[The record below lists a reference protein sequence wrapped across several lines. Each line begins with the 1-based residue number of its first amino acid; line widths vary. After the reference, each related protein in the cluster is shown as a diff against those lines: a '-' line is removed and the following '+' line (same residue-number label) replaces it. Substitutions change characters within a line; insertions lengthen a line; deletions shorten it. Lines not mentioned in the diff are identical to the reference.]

1 MASTKLDSIPPLIPR
16 SPLLRTSLW
25 FVLVALGCLA
35 IADLEITSID
45 PWPEML
51 RLAVGLVT
59 PDFSATEWLASAL
72 LNTVTFAILGTFV
85 ASVSG
90 FMLAL
95 VFDYRLV
102 RIACAFVRS
111 IHELFWALI
120 FLQFFGLT
128 ALTGVLA
135 IAVPFAGTCAKVY
148 AEMLEEADH
157 SPLKVVPQGS
167 SVISVFLFVRVPDVW
182 AHIKTYS
189 LYRLECGLR
198 SSAVLGFVGL
208 PTIGFHLETAFKQGQ
223 YSEMSALLLIFFVVV
238 GLVRKWMRPGLVPI
252 YVLAALYLLPES
264 SSNVPWATAWLNFT
278 RDLLPAPLR
287 GVEAMSGA
295 VLANL
300 WSWFSTLVLDQAL
313 PGIFDTLV
321 LTMIALVGSAILAL
335 LFFPLISPKFFGPLG
350 RSIGHVFLVMIRS
363 TPEYL
368 LAFILLQ
375 LWGPS
380 MVPAIVALSLHN
392 GGIIGHLI
400 GRHTEQ
406 MSLRADCVTGIN
418 LYAYE
423 VLPRVYRQFLA
434 FLFYRWEVILRETA
448 ILGMLGIHT
457 LGFYVDSA
465 FSEVRFDRAM
475 LLILITAMLNISVDS
490 LSRKIRSRLRLQ
502 TTPDNV

>member
-1 MASTKLDSIPPLIPR
+1 MTSTRIELISH

-25 FVLVALGCLA
+25 FVLIALGCLVM
-35 IADLEITSID
+35 ADLEITSID
-45 PWPEML
+45 PWPDMW
-51 RLAVGLVT
+51 RLAVGLAT
-59 PDFSATEWLASAL
+59 PDFTATEWLASAL
-72 LNTVTFAILGTFV
+72 LNTVTFAVLGTFF

-90 FMLAL
+90 LVLAL
-95 VFDYRLV
+95 VFNHRVV
-102 RIACAFVRS
+102 RTVCAFVRS

-128 ALTGVLA
+128 AMTGVLA

-157 SPLKVVPQGS
+157 SPLMVVPRGS
-167 SVISVFLFVRVPDVW
+167 SAVSVFLFVRVPDIW

-208 PTIGFHLETAFKQGQ
+208 PTLGFHLETAFKEGH

-238 GLVRKWMRPGLVPI
+238 GLVRKWMRQALVPI
-252 YVLAALYLLPES
+252 YVLAAFVLLPES
-264 SSNVPWATAWLNFT
+264 NSNVSWASAWLHFAQ
-278 RDLLPAPLR
+278 DLLPSPLR
-287 GVEAMSGA
+287 GVEALNGP
-295 VLANL
+295 VLVSL
-300 WSWFSTLVLDQAL
+300 WSWFSTLIFDQAL

-321 LTMIALVGSAILAL
+321 LTMIALVSSAILAL
-335 LFFPLISPKFFGPLG
+335 LFFPLISPRFFGPVG
-350 RSIGHVFLVMIRS
+350 RGIGHVFLVMVRS
-363 TPEYL
+363 TPEYV

-406 MSLRADCVTGIN
+406 LSLRSDSATGIS

-465 FSEVRFDRAM
+465 FAEVRFDRAM
-475 LLILITAMLNISVDS
+475 VLIFITAMLNISVDS
-490 LSRKIRSRLRLQ
+490 LSRKIRSRLSLH